1 MDQSFYLVNI
11 EQLLY
16 CAMQGIAS
24 HVHTWV
30 YIVPSINQL
39 GDAITFFPFFLEG
52 ATLIDSSQIF
62 FKQLAT
68 QT

>member
-1 MDQSFYLVNI
+1 
-11 EQLLY
+11 
-16 CAMQGIAS
+16 MQGIAS